1 MVPAPIAQRGSLGRF
16 ESIDETPHIG
26 TRFPNPNTQ
35 LSAFLTAPDGD
46 ELIKD
51 LATLVA
57 HRGVVFFSNQDI
69 TLEQQKQLATR
80 LGELGGKPKGSTLHK
95 HPISEETSELG
106 ADTSVITSM
115 GYDSMLFP
123 FPRRLR

>member
-1 MVPAPIAQRGSLGRF
+1 MVPAPISTQGALGRF
-16 ESIDETPHIG
+16 ESNDETPHIG
-26 TRFPNPNTQ
+26 TRFPHPDTQ
-35 LSAFLTAPDGD
+35 LSAFLTAPDSD

-57 HRGVVFFSNQDI
+57 HRGVVFFSNQDL
-69 TLEQQKQLATR
+69 TLDQQKELGTR

-106 ADTSVITSM
+106 AETSVISSQ
-115 GYDSMLFP
+115 GCV
-123 FPRRLR
+123 